1 VCTSQDLQPN
11 MRWVGD
17 HQLASVAQHEDR
29 TKEALQNCENVVMA
43 RNAKKI
49 KQVCPL
55 SLPSSSSFIISSQ
68 CIKSKAKATSH
79 EQSFFIPHL
88 HPSLNKQ
95 TSPRKLPESQLSRNA
110 RSTNN
115 THRPIPSNISPRST
129 LKQSPKPKQLPSTQ
143 KWVLC
148 GLKASAASTL
158 VRHPLPHAQ

>member
-1 VCTSQDLQPN
+1 MCTSQDLQPN

-115 THRPIPSNISPRST
+115 THRPIPSNILPRSALT
-129 LKQSPKPKQLPSTQ
+129 KSQLSQ
-143 KWVLC
+143 YYYQARKNGSYVD
-148 GLKASAASTL
+148 
-158 VRHPLPHAQ
+158 